1 MTAKREGLVST
12 QSVPVLILAGGF
24 GTRISEE
31 SQFKPKPMVEIG
43 GIPVLLHIMRHYYA
57 HGFNDFVICGGYKA
71 IEIKKFFM
79 YYQVLQNDLNIDH
92 RASFD
97 EGWKIGGQSPAQ
109 EKWRV
114 RVLDTGLHT
123 LTGGRVGRALQVL
136 KKEGHFDHFALTYGD
151 GLSDVNL
158 KKEYT
163 FHLAHGGL
171 GTVLGVKN
179 QARYG
184 ELNTTEQGKVL
195 SFLEKPSEK
204 QGFINGGFFFF
215 RSEFEEYLSTD
226 EKLTL
231 EEQPL
236 SRLAQDGQLSVY
248 KHLGFWQ
255 AMDTL
260 RDRVALEALCASG
273 KAPWI
278 SAPEAPAATTP
289 SVSEIGFEPRA

>member
-1 MTAKREGLVST
+1 MKPKREDLVST

-43 GIPVLLHIMRHYYA
+43 GVPILLHIMRHYYA
-57 HGFNDFVICGGYKA
+57 NGFNNFVICAGYKA
-71 IEIKKFFM
+71 IEIKKYFM
-79 YYQVLQNDLNIDH
+79 YYQVLQNDLDIDH
-92 RASFD
+92 RHSFD
-97 EGWKIGGQSPAQ
+97 EEWKVGRTSNHQ
-109 EKWRV
+109 ERWRI
-114 RVLDTGLHT
+114 RVIDTGLHT
-123 LTGGRVGRALQVL
+123 LTGGRVGRALEMLRQT
-136 KKEGHFDHFALTYGD
+136 ESFDHFALTYGD
-151 GLSDVNL
+151 GLSDVDL
-158 KKEYT
+158 RHEFV
-163 FHLAHGGL
+163 FHLSHGSL

-195 SFLEKPSEK
+195 SFLEKPAEK

-215 RSEFEEYLSTD
+215 RREFEEYLSVD

-236 SRLAQDGQLSVY
+236 SRLAQDGQLRVY
-248 KHLGFWQ
+248 KHVGFWQ

-260 RDRVALEALCASG
+260 RDRTALEAMCASG
-273 KAPWI
+273 RAPWMREV
-278 SAPEAPAATTP
+278 PTP
-289 SVSEIGFEPRA
+289 LPSGFPQPWEPRA

>member
-1 MTAKREGLVST
+1 MTTKHEGLVST

-43 GIPVLLHIMRHYYA
+43 GIPVLLHIMRHYYSY
-57 HGFNDFVICGGYKA
+57 GFNDFVICAGYKA
-71 IEIKKFFM
+71 VEIKKYFM
-79 YYQVLQNDLNIDH
+79 YYQILQNDLDIDH

-97 EGWKIGGQSPAQ
+97 EGWKIGSQSPAQ

-114 RVLDTGLHT
+114 RVLDTGLNT
-123 LTGGRVGRALQVL
+123 LTGGRVGRALEAIKQDT
-136 KKEGHFDHFALTYGD
+136 HFEHFALTYGD

-158 KKEYT
+158 RKEYA

-215 RSEFEEYLSTD
+215 RKEFDQYLSTN
-226 EKLTL
+226 ERLTL

-236 SRLAQDGQLSVY
+236 SRLAQDGQLSVF

-260 RDRVALEALCASG
+260 RDRVALESLAASG
-273 KAPWI
+273 RAPWI
-278 SAPEAPAATTP
+278 AAQPAPAA
-289 SVSEIGFEPRA
+289 SRGFDPEVEVGPRA